1 MMQRIRSMSQASSRP
16 DTPAPKIVIETE
28 TPTSPVTSREGA
40 VFTPTAD
47 EELNTILS
55 REESVVTPETRSTTP
70 GVKSRADMEEDDD
83 DSKSK
88 LEKISEGTGSG
99 SPFSEAISEPDE
111 ERPVDRPGSK
121 VKFLEV
127 EDNLPPKP
135 PTAPSKVSSMGFAS
149 EIRAFSRDAIK
160 EREKINTEARNTYA
174 GLDQRYSDLTDDLL
188 LVDNAYLGKIP
199 SQERVTSVSIINQSA
214 SSYQRKAAESRADES
229 FPVED

>member
-1 MMQRIRSMSQASSRP
+1 
-16 DTPAPKIVIETE
+16 
-28 TPTSPVTSREGA
+28 
-40 VFTPTAD
+40 
-47 EELNTILS
+47 
-55 REESVVTPETRSTTP
+55 
-70 GVKSRADMEEDDD
+70 
-83 DSKSK
+83 
-88 LEKISEGTGSG
+88 
-99 SPFSEAISEPDE
+99 
-111 ERPVDRPGSK
+111 
-121 VKFLEV
+121 
-127 EDNLPPKP
+127 
-135 PTAPSKVSSMGFAS
+135 MGFAS